1 MRANRKATAAK
12 GSARRTDG
20 RHAARDEVVERPAHR
35 GGREGGAPRVRVRMY
50 RPGLGDCFL
59 LTFQP
64 DTADEA
70 HVLVDIGTVGRGAGV
85 PMEEIARDV
94 AAVTGGRL
102 AAVVATHEHADHLS
116 GFPLLAD
123 AGVTAGEAWVAWTED
138 PADPLARQLQK
149 YRGDLFAAAAQAA
162 AALDAA
168 PREGLLGVLRAGVRD
183 LMAFNGFLPGAAG
196 ASLGAAAKG
205 GGLKKTIDAM
215 MRSALGLAR
224 RGPRYLSPGDVLEP
238 AWAPGVR
245 VYVLGPPRDEAAIRQ
260 LGGHGSP
267 DLYELAAVL
276 GVELPGTP
284 GGPAAGGPVQP
295 FDAALGVPLDRA
307 GALGGVAAAYEAEP
321 WRRIDEATLGAA
333 AELALQLDNATNNT
347 SLVLAIEAGGEVLLF
362 PGDAQL
368 GSWLS
373 WPDVTFAVD
382 EGGRRRTVTGEDL
395 LRRVTF
401 YKVGHHASHNA
412 TSRPGL
418 ELMSGRNLTAFI
430 PLDEGVA
437 RRREWPMPA
446 RTLFAALTEKT
457 RGRVLKS
464 DGDAEQAALAL
475 AGVSVERLHV
485 ETTLPLEAPAG
496 ARERAAPRARAH
508 A

>member
-1 MRANRKATAAK
+1 MRANRKATA
-12 GSARRTDG
+12 GRTGARRPDG
-20 RHAARDEVVERPAHR
+20 GRAARNVAVEHAAHG

-64 DTADEA
+64 DTGDEA
-70 HVLVDIGTVGRGAGV
+70 HVLVDIGTVGQGGGA
-85 PMEEIARDV
+85 PMEEIVQDLV
-94 AAVTGGRL
+94 AVTGGHL

-116 GFPLLAD
+116 GFPRLAE
-123 AGVTAGEAWVAWTED
+123 AGVTADEAWVAWTED
-138 PADPLARQLQK
+138 PADPLARQLQN
-149 YRGDLFAAAAQAA
+149 YRGDLFTAAAQGA
-162 AALDAA
+162 AALDAG

-183 LMAFNGFLPGAAG
+183 LMAFNGLVVAEGAPLP
-196 ASLGAAAKG
+196 AAAKG
-205 GGLKKTIDAM
+205 DGLKKTIDAM

-224 RGPRYLSPGDVLEP
+224 GGPRYLSPGDVVEP
-238 AWAPGVR
+238 AFAPGVR
-245 VYVLGPPRDEAAIRQ
+245 VHVLGPPRDEAAIRQ
-260 LGGHGSP
+260 LGRHGSP

-276 GVELPGTP
+276 GVALPDAP
-284 GGPAAGGPVQP
+284 GSAQP
-295 FDAALGVPLDRA
+295 FDAGLGVPLDRA
-307 GALGGVAAAYEAEP
+307 AALGGVAAAYEAEP
-321 WRRIDEATLGAA
+321 WRRIDEATLGAG

-347 SLVLAIEAGGEVLLF
+347 SLVLAIEVGDEVLLL

-373 WPDVTFAVD
+373 WPGVSFAVQ
-382 EGGRRRTVTGEDL
+382 EGGKRRTVTGEDL

-412 TSRPGL
+412 TARSGL
-418 ELMSGRNLTAFI
+418 ELMAGRGLTAFI

-446 RTLFAALTEKT
+446 RTLLAALEQKT

-464 DGDAEQAALAL
+464 DRDAEKAALAL
-475 AGVSVERLHV
+475 PGITVERLYV
-485 ETTLPLEAPAG
+485 ETTLPQGAPAP
-496 ARERAAPRARAH
+496 ARRRAEARAH